1 MGVLFSIFRED
12 EEIKDRKESKFRKKC
27 GAVNE
32 DNLHGESKGVIIT
45 SPQVRFVKNQVW
57 HRREGTRGALRGR
70 IWLVAIQVN

>member
-32 DNLHGESKGVIIT
+32 DNFTWREQGRNYHVTAGE
-45 SPQVRFVKNQVW
+45 VR
-57 HRREGTRGALRGR
+57 
-70 IWLVAIQVN
+70 